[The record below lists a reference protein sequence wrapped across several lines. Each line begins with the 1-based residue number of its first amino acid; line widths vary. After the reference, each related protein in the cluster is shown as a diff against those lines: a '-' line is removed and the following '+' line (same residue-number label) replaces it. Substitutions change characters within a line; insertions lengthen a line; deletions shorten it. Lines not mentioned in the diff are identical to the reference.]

1 MCFVGGVVGVGTN
14 SHRGVDR
21 YSVNTSSKRP
31 PKGLYSARI
40 QYSDRIPHGIFQK
53 AEYVFQTRRPHK
65 MDVFRILSFSS
76 FGVSVLGPHCCLPL

>member
-21 YSVNTSSKRP
+21 YSVKTSSKRP

-40 QYSDRIPHGIFQK
+40 QYSDRIPSVKGVIR
-53 AEYVFQTRRPHK
+53 AILDRRAK
-65 MDVFRILSFSS
+65 LASELSRRA
-76 FGVSVLGPHCCLPL
+76 